1 MFKIGFYDF
10 YDFSNL
16 DVTNLEMAVS
26 EQIYCTSWVLTYFFH
41 MASFYWMFLEGHYF
55 GHYLPT
61 IWSLFGH
68 YLVTFWPLCGCYL
81 VTISLTST
89 GSFLKVIY
97 VYCLKGYINCG
108 TCSHPE
114 LTLDH
119 VLTSAFFEPS
129 RGMP

>member
-68 YLVTFWPLCGCYL
+68 FLAAMWLLFGHYFTNFYGIFLEGYLCIL
-81 VTISLTST
+81 
-89 GSFLKVIY
+89 
-97 VYCLKGYINCG
+97 
-108 TCSHPE
+108 
-114 LTLDH
+114 
-119 VLTSAFFEPS
+119 SA
-129 RGMP
+129 GLH